1 MEDKKDGPKIL
12 ELMKS
17 PSKLVALKRAYLN
30 LKNCKAKTGLKKV
43 GRSRN
48 QKGHKNY

>member
-1 MEDKKDGPKIL
+1 MDDKKEGIKAL
-12 ELMKS
+12 EFMKQI
-17 PSKLVALKRAYLN
+17 SKGEVLKKGFLN